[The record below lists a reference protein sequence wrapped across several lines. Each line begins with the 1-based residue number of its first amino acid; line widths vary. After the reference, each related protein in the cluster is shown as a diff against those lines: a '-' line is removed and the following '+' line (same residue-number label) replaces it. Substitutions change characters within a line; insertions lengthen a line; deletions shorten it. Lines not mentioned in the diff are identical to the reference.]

1 MKSQLLKYREEILS
15 SLESWDGRSAE
26 DLEKLYRKYSA
37 NDDFAK
43 ILEDWADSVS
53 TSIKLQNALSHLLKQ
68 HCDNGYIVQAKQ
80 NRSIL
85 SVLEN
90 EPHWQTLLHI
100 LQSFK
105 SFELIEED
113 RASWERVLKSA
124 LSSENKFVRAWSYY
138 AWALFADRF
147 PGYKPEVNDY
157 IEMALRD
164 EAASV
169 KARIR
174 QMQKQGLI

>member
-1 MKSQLLKYREEILS
+1 MKPQWLKYREEILS
-15 SLESWDGRSAE
+15 SLDRWDGKSVEA
-26 DLEKLYRKYSA
+26 LEGLYRNYSA

-43 ILEDWADSVS
+43 VLEDWADSVS

-68 HCDNGYIVQAKQ
+68 HCDNGYIVLAKQ
-80 NRSIL
+80 SHSIL

-105 SFELIEED
+105 SFELVEEYRD
-113 RASWERVLKSA
+113 SWERILKSA
-124 LSSENKFVRAWSYY
+124 LSCENKFVRAWSYY
-138 AWALFADRF
+138 AWALFADHF
-147 PGYKPEVNDY
+147 PRYGPEVNDY

-164 EAASV
+164 EAPSV

>member
-1 MKSQLLKYREEILS
+1 MDILS
-15 SLESWDGRSAE
+15 DLIAWDGKDTDWLEQFYRVNVE
-26 DLEKLYRKYSA
+26 DSSFEELIYLWPIEMEASDRLYIS
-37 NDDFAK
+37 
-43 ILEDWADSVS
+43 
-53 TSIKLQNALSHLLKQ
+53 LSHLLKK
-68 HCDNGYIVQAKQ
+68 HCDSGYIVLAKH

-113 RASWERVLKSA
+113 RASWERILKSA
-124 LSSENKFVRAWSYY
+124 LTSENKFVRAWSYY
-138 AWALFADRF
+138 AWVLFAERF
-147 PGYKPEVNDY
+147 PGYKAEVSDY

>member
-1 MKSQLLKYREEILS
+1 MDILS
-15 SLESWDGRSAE
+15 DLIAWDGKDTDWLEQFYRVNVE
-26 DLEKLYRKYSA
+26 DSSFEELIYLWPIELEGSDRLYIS
-37 NDDFAK
+37 
-43 ILEDWADSVS
+43 
-53 TSIKLQNALSHLLKQ
+53 LSHLLKQ
-68 HCDNGYIVQAKQ
+68 HCDKGYIVRAKQ

-147 PGYKPEVNDY
+147 PRYKPEVNDY

-174 QMQKQGLI
+174 QMQKQV